1 MHSCF
6 IPGARCLSPGTSRA
20 RMREECWP
28 PPPCPAA
35 QLRAVPGEIPP
46 ALPGTSGCHL
56 KTEVRQPVFR
66 EQNCRLLPPCC
77 SPKYTRNWLAP
88 NPAGASSNLLRG
100 PAGRGEWS
108 RLQGT
113 SAERTAVAGS
123 LELVLDSHI
132 TATWEHGAPE
142 VTDLFDPF

>member
-1 MHSCF
+1 MLASSTL
-6 IPGARCLSPGTSRA
+6 PS
-20 RMREECWP
+20 
-28 PPPCPAA
+28 CPAA
-35 QLRAVPGEIPP
+35 CCSWGNSTCFTR
-46 ALPGTSGCHL
+46 H
-56 KTEVRQPVFR
+56 FR
-66 EQNCRLLPPCC
+66 LSPQDRGQTTCVQEQNCRLLPPCC
-77 SPKYTRNWLAP
+77 SPKYTQNWLAP

-132 TATWEHGAPE
+132 TATWNTGPLKSQ
-142 VTDLFDPF
+142 TFLTLFEKRDRKAGLVWFCNVKSPYF